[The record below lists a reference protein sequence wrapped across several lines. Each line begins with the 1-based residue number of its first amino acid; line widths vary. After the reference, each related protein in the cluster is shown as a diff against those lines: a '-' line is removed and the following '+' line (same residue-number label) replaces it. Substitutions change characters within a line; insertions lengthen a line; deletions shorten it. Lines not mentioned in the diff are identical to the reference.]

1 MNNIQG
7 IHIQMTPQDKN
18 WHSEIEAPLKLTSA
32 TDITWSSESDV
43 IVVGLGGAGVAAA
56 LQSIENGLSV
66 IAIDR
71 FEGGGATKASGGVI
85 YAGGG
90 TATQQEAGVQDTPD
104 NMYNYLKL
112 ETEGIISDETLRDF
126 CAKSAP
132 TIDWIKGHGVD
143 LRGTLWPHK
152 TSYPAPQ
159 YFLYHSD
166 NSLVPSYKKHAK
178 PAARGHRGYVPIKQ
192 GAKAT
197 NLGGSIFDPLR
208 ASAEA
213 KGLEVLSYTEVRQL
227 VTNDVD
233 KVIGVKALRFA
244 DRETLAT
251 YKSLRAKANKL
262 FAMFPPIIPGS
273 KFFFKKAMGHLES
286 AKALAESREE
296 IFIRAEKGVVLSA
309 GGFIFNSKMVGYYA
323 PKYAAGYPLGTD
335 GDNGAGIRLGQSVGG
350 VADNMN
356 RVTAWRFINPPIS
369 FARGMIVNESGRRF
383 INEMVYG
390 ATLGVEMTENHNGRA
405 WMILDKALVKQA
417 LDDVKGNKALSFQRA
432 LAKLNAYFGAKKAKS
447 TQALAELIG
456 VDGPSLKAQLAEY
469 NKMARGELSDPF
481 EKTTDDIGEIDES
494 KIVAI
499 EISLTAKLFPCPTL
513 TLGGLKVDEGTGHV
527 LNDKSKAIDGL
538 YAAGRNAIGVCSQNY
553 VSGLSIA
560 DCVYSG
566 RRAAESLSKQSA

>member
-1 MNNIQG
+1 
-7 IHIQMTPQDKN
+7 MTPDDKN
-18 WHSEIEAPLKLTSA
+18 WHSDIEAPLKIASA
-32 TDITWSSESDV
+32 DNVSWSSDADV

-90 TATQQEAGVQDTPD
+90 TATQKEADVEDTPE

-112 ETEGIISDETLRDF
+112 ETEGIVSDKTLRDF
-126 CAKSAP
+126 CEKSAP

-143 LRGTLWPHK
+143 LRGTLWPKK

-166 NSLVPSYKKHAK
+166 NSLVPSYKKHAA

-213 KGLEVLSYTEVRQL
+213 KGLKILPYTEVRQL
-227 VTNDVD
+227 VTDTKGN
-233 KVIGVKALRFA
+233 VIGVKALQFTKE
-244 DRETLAT
+244 DTLET
-251 YKSLRAKANKL
+251 YKTLRAKANKL

-273 KFFFKKAMGHLES
+273 KFFFKKAMGHLEK
-286 AKALAESREE
+286 AKTLADSREE
-296 IFIRAEKGVVLSA
+296 IFIRAKKGVVLSA
-309 GGFIFNSKMVGYYA
+309 GGFIFNSQMLAHYA
-323 PKYAAGYPLGTD
+323 PKYTAGYPLGTD

-350 VADNMN
+350 IADNMD
-356 RVTAWRFINPPIS
+356 RITAWRFINPPIS
-369 FARGMIVNESGRRF
+369 FARGMIVNESGQRF

-405 WMILDKALVKQA
+405 WMILDKALIKQA

-432 LAKLNAYFGAKKAKS
+432 LAKLNTYFGTKKANS
-447 TQALAELIG
+447 ISALGKIIG
-456 VDGPSLKAQLAEY
+456 VDGAALKAQLTDY
-469 NKMARGELSDPF
+469 NKMARGEQDDPF
-481 EKTTDDIGEIDES
+481 EKATDDIAEIDENN
-494 KIVAI
+494 IVAI

-513 TLGGLKVDEGTGHV
+513 TLGGLKVDETTGHV
-527 LNDKSKAIDGL
+527 LDAKGKSINGL
-538 YAAGRNAIGVCSQNY
+538 YAAGRNAIGVCSHNY
-553 VSGLSIA
+553 ISGLSIA

-566 RRAAESLSKQSA
+566 RRAAKAITTHSA

>member
-1 MNNIQG
+1 
-7 IHIQMTPQDKN
+7 MTPKDKH
-18 WHSEIEAPLKLTSA
+18 WYSDIEDPLKLA
-32 TDITWSSESDV
+32 TLTDVSWASETDV
-43 IVVGLGGAGVAAA
+43 VVVGLGGAGVAAA

-66 IAIDR
+66 IATDR

-90 TATQQEAGVQDTPD
+90 TSTQKEAGVEDTPE

-112 ETEGIISDETLRDF
+112 ETQGIVSDKTLRDF
-126 CAKSAP
+126 SEKSAP
-132 TIDWIKGHGVD
+132 TIDWIKSHGVD

-166 NSLVPSYKKHAK
+166 NSLVPSYKKHAS

-213 KGLEVLSYTEVRQL
+213 KGLKVLPYTEVRQL
-227 VTNDVD
+227 VTDSKD
-233 KVIGVKALRFA
+233 KIIGVKALQFA
-244 DRETLAT
+244 DDETLEI
-251 YKSLRAKANKL
+251 YKTLRAKANKL

-273 KFFFKKAMGHLES
+273 KFFFKKAMGHLEK
-286 AKALAESREE
+286 AKALAETRTE
-296 IFIRAEKGVVLSA
+296 IFIRAKKGIVLSA
-309 GGFIFNSKMVGYYA
+309 GGFVFNSEMMAHYA

-335 GDNGAGIRLGQSVGG
+335 GDNGSGIRLGQSVGG
-350 VADNMN
+350 IAQNMD
-356 RVTAWRFINPPIS
+356 RITAWRFINPPLS
-369 FARGMIVNESGRRF
+369 FARGMIVNENGQRF

-405 WMILDKALVKQA
+405 WMILDRSLVKQA
-417 LDDVKGNKALSFQRA
+417 LDDVKGDKALAFQRA
-432 LAKLNAYFGAKKAKS
+432 LAKLNSYFGAKKAKS
-447 TQALAELIG
+447 AEELASLIG
-456 VDGPSLKAQLAEY
+456 IDGANLKTQLAEY
-469 NKMARGELSDPF
+469 NKMARREMADPF
-481 EKTTDDIGEIDES
+481 EKNQDDIAEIDEN
-494 KIVAI
+494 KLVAI

-513 TLGGLKVDEGTGHV
+513 TLGGLKVDEVTGSV
-527 LNDKSKAIDGL
+527 IGRNGKAIKGL
-538 YAAGRNAIGVCSQNY
+538 YAAGRNAIGVASWNY
-553 VSGLSIA
+553 ISGLSIA

-566 RRAAESLSKQSA
+566 RRAAEALSK

>member
-1 MNNIQG
+1 
-7 IHIQMTPQDKN
+7 MTPDDKN
-18 WHSEIEAPLKLTSA
+18 WHSDIEAPLKIASA
-32 TDITWSSESDV
+32 DNVSWSSDADV

-90 TATQQEAGVQDTPD
+90 TATQKEADVEDTPE

-112 ETEGIISDETLRDF
+112 ETEGIVSDKTLRDF
-126 CAKSAP
+126 CEKSSP

-143 LRGTLWPHK
+143 LRGTLWPKK

-166 NSLVPSYKKHAK
+166 NSLVPSYKKHAA

-213 KGLEVLSYTEVRQL
+213 KGLKVLPYTEVRQL
-227 VTNDVD
+227 VTDPKGN
-233 KVIGVKALRFA
+233 VIGVKALRFTKE
-244 DRETLAT
+244 DTLET
-251 YKSLRAKANKL
+251 YKTLRAKANKL

-273 KFFFKKAMGHLES
+273 KFFFKKAMGHLEK
-286 AKALAESREE
+286 AKTLADSRED
-296 IFIRAEKGVVLSA
+296 IFIRAKKGVVLSA
-309 GGFIFNSKMVGYYA
+309 GGFIFNSQMLAHYA
-323 PKYAAGYPLGTD
+323 PKYTAGYPLGTD

-350 VADNMN
+350 IADNMD
-356 RVTAWRFINPPIS
+356 RITAWRFINPPIS
-369 FARGMIVNESGRRF
+369 FARGMIVNESGQRF

-405 WMILDKALVKQA
+405 WMILDKALIKQA

-432 LAKLNAYFGAKKAKS
+432 LAKLNTYFGTKKANS
-447 TQALAELIG
+447 ISALGKIIG
-456 VDGPSLKAQLAEY
+456 VDGAALKAQLTDY
-469 NKMARGELSDPF
+469 NKMARGEQDDPF
-481 EKTTDDIGEIDES
+481 EKATDDIAEIDENN
-494 KIVAI
+494 IVAI

-513 TLGGLKVDEGTGHV
+513 TLGGLKVDETTGHV
-527 LNDKSKAIDGL
+527 LDAKGKSINGL
-538 YAAGRNAIGVCSQNY
+538 YAAGRNAIGVCSHNY
-553 VSGLSIA
+553 ISGLSIA

-566 RRAAESLSKQSA
+566 RRAAKAITTHSA

>member
-1 MNNIQG
+1 
-7 IHIQMTPQDKN
+7 MTPNDKN
-18 WHSEIEAPLKLTSA
+18 WHSDIEAPLKVASA
-32 TDITWSSESDV
+32 ADVNWSSESDV
-43 IVVGLGGAGVAAA
+43 LVVGLGGAGVAAA

-66 IAIDR
+66 TALDR

-90 TATQQEAGVQDTPD
+90 TATQKEAGVEDTPE

-112 ETEGIISDETLRDF
+112 ETEGIVSDKTLRDF
-126 CAKSAP
+126 CEKSAP

-208 ASAEA
+208 VSAEA
-213 KGLEVLSYTEVRQL
+213 KGLKVLPYTEARQL
-227 VTNDVD
+227 VTDA
-233 KVIGVKALRFA
+233 KGKIIGVKALKFA
-244 DRETLAT
+244 DSGTLDN
-251 YKSLRAKANKL
+251 YKNLRAKANKL

-273 KFFFKKAMGHLES
+273 KFFFKKAMGHLEN
-286 AKALAESREE
+286 AKALADSREE
-296 IFIRAEKGVVLSA
+296 IFIRAHKGVVLSA
-309 GGFIFNSKMVGYYA
+309 GGFIFNSKMVAHYA
-323 PKYAAGYPLGTD
+323 PKYTAGYPLGTD

-350 VADNMN
+350 IADNMD
-356 RVTAWRFINPPIS
+356 RITAWRFINPPIS
-369 FARGMIVNESGRRF
+369 FARGMIVNESGQRF

-405 WMILDKALVKQA
+405 WMILDKALIKQA
-417 LDDVKGNKALSFQRA
+417 LDDVKGDKALSFQRA

-447 TQALAELIG
+447 VSALADLID
-456 VDGPSLKAQLAEY
+456 VDGAALKAQLTEY
-469 NKMARGELSDPF
+469 NKMARDGQADPY
-481 EKTTDDIGEIDES
+481 EKTTDDIAEIDENT
-494 KIVAI
+494 IVAI

-513 TLGGLKVDEGTGHV
+513 TLGGLKVDEATGHV
-527 LNDKSKAIDGL
+527 LNAKGRSIDGL
-538 YAAGRNAIGVCSQNY
+538 FAAGRNAIGVCSHNY
-553 VSGLSIA
+553 ISGLSIA

-566 RRAAESLSKQSA
+566 RRAAETISAQST

>member
-1 MNNIQG
+1 MR
-7 IHIQMTPQDKN
+7 PDDEN
-18 WHSEIEAPLKLTSA
+18 WHSEIDAPLKLTSA
-32 TDITWSSESDV
+32 TDVTWTSEADV
-43 IVVGLGGAGVAAA
+43 IVIGLGGAGVAAA

-90 TATQQEAGVQDTPD
+90 TSTQKEAGVEDTPE
-104 NMYNYLKL
+104 NMFTYLKL
-112 ETEGIISDETLRDF
+112 ETEGIVTDETLRDF
-126 CAKSAP
+126 CEKSAP
-132 TIDWIKGHGVD
+132 SIEWLKGHDVD

-166 NSLVPSYKKHAK
+166 NSLVPSYKKHAA

-213 KGLEVLSYTEVRQL
+213 KGLKTLPYTEVRQL
-227 VTNDVD
+227 VTDSKGNVM
-233 KVIGVKALRFA
+233 GVKALQFS
-244 DRETLAT
+244 DNGTLET
-251 YKSLRAKANKL
+251 YKELRAKANKL

-273 KFFFKKAMGHLES
+273 KFFFKKAMGHLEK
-286 AKALAESREE
+286 AKALAESRTE
-296 IFIRAEKGVVLSA
+296 IFIRADKGVVLSA
-309 GGFIFNSKMVGYYA
+309 GGFVFNSKMMNHYA

-350 VADNMN
+350 VADNMD
-356 RVTAWRFINPPIS
+356 RITAWRFINPPLS
-369 FARGMIVNESGRRF
+369 FARGMIVNENGQRF

-417 LDDVKGNKALSFQRA
+417 LDDVKGDKALAFQRA

-447 TQALAELIG
+447 AKALAALIH
-456 VDGPSLKAQLAEY
+456 VDEDNLAAQLADY
-469 NKMARGELSDPF
+469 NKMARGEIADPF
-481 EKTTDDIGEIDES
+481 EKTQDDIAELDEQTL
-494 KIVAI
+494 VAI
-499 EISLTAKLFPCPTL
+499 DIGLAAKLFPCPTL
-513 TLGGLKVDEGTGHV
+513 TLGGLKVDETTGAV
-527 LNDKSKAIDGL
+527 LSDDGHPIQGL
-538 YAAGRNAIGVCSQNY
+538 YAAGRNAVGVASWNY
-553 VSGLSIA
+553 ISGLSIA
-560 DCVYSG
+560 DCIYSG
-566 RRAAESLSKQSA
+566 RRAADSLTAHP

>member
-1 MNNIQG
+1 
-7 IHIQMTPQDKN
+7 MTPNHKN
-18 WHSEIEAPLKLTSA
+18 WHSDIEAPLNVTSA
-32 TDITWSSESDV
+32 IDVSWSSEADV
-43 IVVGLGGAGVAAA
+43 IVVGLGGAGVATA

-90 TATQQEAGVQDTPD
+90 TTTQTEAGVEDTPE
-104 NMYNYLKL
+104 NMFNYLKL
-112 ETEGIISDETLRDF
+112 ETEGVVTDDTLRDF
-126 CAKSAP
+126 CEKSAP

-166 NSLVPSYKKHAK
+166 NSLVPSYKKHAA

-213 KGLEVLSYTEVRQL
+213 KGLKVLPYTEVRQFITDAKGAIL
-227 VTNDVD
+227 
-233 KVIGVKALRFA
+233 GVKALQFA
-244 DRETLAT
+244 DEETLEN
-251 YKSLRAKANKL
+251 YKTLRNKANKL

-273 KFFFKKAMGHLES
+273 KFFFKRAMGHLDK
-286 AKALAESREE
+286 AKALANSRRD
-296 IFIRAEKGVVLSA
+296 IFIQAHKGVVLSA
-309 GGFIFNSKMVGYYA
+309 GGFIFNSKMMSHYA
-323 PKYAAGYPLGTD
+323 PKYTAGYPLGTD

-350 VADNMN
+350 IADNMD
-356 RVTAWRFINPPIS
+356 RITAWRFINPPIS
-369 FARGMIVNESGRRF
+369 FARGMIVNENGQRF

-405 WMILDKALVKQA
+405 WMILDKALIKQA
-417 LDDVKGNKALSFQRA
+417 LDDVKGNKALAFQRA
-432 LAKLNAYFGAKKAKS
+432 LAKLNSYFGAKKAKS
-447 TQALAELIG
+447 AKELAALIG
-456 VDGPSLKAQLAEY
+456 VDTANLEAQLSAY
-469 NKMARGELSDPF
+469 NKMARGEMDDPHA
-481 EKTTDDIGEIDES
+481 KTQDDIAEIDAS
-494 KIVAI
+494 QIVAI
-499 EISLTAKLFPCPTL
+499 DISLTAKLFPCPTL
-513 TLGGLKVDEGTGHV
+513 TLGGLKVDEATGGV
-527 LNDKSKAIDGL
+527 LAANGAPITGL
-538 YAAGRNAIGVCSQNY
+538 YAAGRNAIGIASWNY
-553 VSGLSIA
+553 ISGLSIA

-566 RRAAESLSKQSA
+566 RRAAEALAKA